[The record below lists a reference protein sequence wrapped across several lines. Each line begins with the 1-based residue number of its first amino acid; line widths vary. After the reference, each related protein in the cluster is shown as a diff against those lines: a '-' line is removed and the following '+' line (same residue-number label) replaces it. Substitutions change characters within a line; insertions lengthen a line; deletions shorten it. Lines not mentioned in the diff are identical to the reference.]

1 MTPEEYEIV
10 VRIFTRACQ
19 LPADLRNEWLAEACR
34 DNPHLQAEVQAMLAQ
49 DAGDGFEPGGAA
61 ELADGRGMEV
71 FQATLDAGD
80 ATARD
85 TPPHR
90 PKGLFAGYELLELI
104 GRGGMGV
111 VYRARQMQ
119 PRRIVAIKMIRA
131 GRFASPADVRRFHAE
146 AEAAANL
153 GHEGIVP
160 IYEVGEQ
167 NGEHFFSMRYIEGQ
181 SLARYIKTRTLS
193 WREIVGLFKTLCEAI
208 AEAHEKGIIHRDLKP
223 SNVLIDRTGRPWV
236 TDFGLVKHLHGDSSL
251 TSAGDVM
258 GTPGYMSPEQAMGA
272 ADSVTAAT
280 DVYSLGAVLYTMLTG
295 RPPIEANQSSLLVT
309 LRQIQEHDVAAPRAL
324 NRRIPRDLETICV
337 KCLEQDP
344 DGRYANAGELAAE
357 LQRYL
362 DGEAIL
368 AKPLSAGRRLLRW
381 ARRQPGLATTW
392 AAVTAFYIY
401 HSMCYW
407 ILKPPNQTPE
417 FHRASTTVAVCWVVG
432 AWVFQRLLIRSG
444 GRSVFLF
451 LWTTM
456 DVALLTFLLFDTNG
470 AKSPIALVYHVL
482 VAGSVLRFR
491 ARLVGYVTV
500 LSLVGYMVHVLHTVQ
515 CRPDEHL
522 VFTDVV
528 PFALSLVIIG
538 LVQYFALRRARAA
551 MEMKS

>member
-10 VRIFTRACQ
+10 VRVFTRACQ

-34 DNPHLQAEVQAMLAQ
+34 DHPHLRAEVQAMLAQ
-49 DAGDGFEPGGAA
+49 DPGEGLQPGGAA
-61 ELADGRGMEV
+61 ELVDGKAMEV
-71 FQATLDAGD
+71 LHATLDAGD

-85 TPPHR
+85 IPAHR
-90 PKGLFAGYELLELI
+90 PKEVFAGYELLELI

-119 PRRIVAIKMIRA
+119 PNRVVAVKMIRA

-167 NGEHFFSMRYIEGQ
+167 NGEHFFSMRYIDGQ
-181 SLARYIKTRTLS
+181 SLAEYLKASTLS
-193 WREIVGLFKTLCEAI
+193 WREIATLFKTLCEAI

-223 SNVLIDRTGRPWV
+223 SNILIDQTGRPWV
-236 TDFGLVKHLHGDSSL
+236 TDFGLVKHLHDDSSL
-251 TSAGDVM
+251 TVAGDVM

-272 ADSVTAAT
+272 ADRVTAAT
-280 DVYSLGAVLYTMLTG
+280 DVYSLGAIFYTMLTG

-324 NRRIPRDLETICV
+324 DRRIPRDLESICM
-337 KCLEQDP
+337 KCVEQHP
-344 DGRYANAGELAAE
+344 DGRYADAGCLAAD
-357 LQRYL
+357 LRRYL

-368 AKPLSAGRRLLRW
+368 AKPPSIGRRVLRW

-392 AAVTAFYIY
+392 AAVAAFYAY
-401 HSMCYW
+401 HAMCYW
-407 ILKPPNQTPE
+407 IWKTPNQTPE
-417 FHRASTTVAVCWVVG
+417 FHRASTAVAVCWFIG
-432 AWVFQRLLIRSG
+432 AWICQRLLVRSG

-456 DVALLTFLLFDTNG
+456 DVTLLTILLFDTNG
-470 AKSPIALVYHVL
+470 ATSPIALLYHVL

-491 ARLVGYVTV
+491 ARLVGYVTI
-500 LSLVGYMVHVLHTVQ
+500 LSLAGYLVHVLHTAQ
-515 CRPDEHL
+515 YRPEERL

-528 PFALSLVIIG
+528 PFALSLVLIG
-538 LVQYFALRRARAA
+538 LIQYFSLRRARAA
-551 MEMKS
+551 LEMKS